1 MTIVNRQEMFPG
13 HLKWLISFENWYT
26 GMYPFQGTSPEVQIA
41 SRCPDLACHL
51 PSRVVEGRTNRTSP
65 IPRETPIFKVPE
77 NSDLQFP
84 EPP

>member
-1 MTIVNRQEMFPG
+1 MAYFLREPVSNYDPILRTP
-13 HLKWLISFENWYT
+13 L
-26 GMYPFQGTSPEVQIA
+26 EVQIA

-65 IPRETPIFKVPE
+65 IPRETPIFEVPE
-77 NSDLQFP
+77 NLDLRFP